1 MWECVAKTNMK
12 YTLNEENISASTNIK
27 EKTQSKLQWSCSESR
42 RDDDDDGDDDDE
54 EEEEDDDDDDDEDD
68 DELKEEEIRG
78 ERASVEQTLILQ
90 YIRHGHIS
98 PSLHDDGDDDDGDDD
113 DDDDGWWWQLVIIV
127 IHHHHYGGG
136 DYRDNFFF

>member
-1 MWECVAKTNMK
+1 MNKYDDVKYFGKVLVIILSSKAKIRMVIRV
-12 YTLNEENISASTNIK
+12 ENIMIVKN
-27 EKTQSKLQWSCSESR
+27 
-42 RDDDDDGDDDDE
+42 GNG
-54 EEEEDDDDDDDEDD
+54 DDDDDDDGEDDDGDDNEDDDDDDD

-113 DDDDGWWWQLVIIV
+113 DDDDG
-127 IHHHHYGGG
+127 
-136 DYRDNFFF
+136 